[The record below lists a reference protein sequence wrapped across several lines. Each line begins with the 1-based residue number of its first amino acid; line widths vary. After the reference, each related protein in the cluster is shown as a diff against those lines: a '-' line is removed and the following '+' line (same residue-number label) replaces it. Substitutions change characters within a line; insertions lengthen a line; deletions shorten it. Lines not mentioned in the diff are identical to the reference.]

1 MRGRRAHAPALATRD
16 NFMLSLPLAAALL
29 FAFPPLQ
36 FSLLG
41 IVLAMASGTIASGLG
56 YALWYSVVPQLSA
69 TEAATVQLSAPA
81 IAAGVGYLLLG
92 ETLTLSQML
101 GAAWVLGGVLVTI
114 LWRRKLPGG

>member
-1 MRGRRAHAPALATRD
+1 MLTAGIAWGVYSLRGRRAHAPALATRD

-56 YALWYSVVPQLSA
+56 YR
-69 TEAATVQLSAPA
+69 
-81 IAAGVGYLLLG
+81 LG
-92 ETLTLSQML
+92 IR
-101 GAAWVLGGVLVTI
+101 WF
-114 LWRRKLPGG
+114 RN